1 MPESLHV
8 VQHRDE
14 QLHALESRLAEVSK
28 EACMDRKLRK
38 EAESSAQTSKE
49 QYESREKE
57 IGDLQMELESVRAT
71 LKKTT
76 DELEGRVKEREQKL
90 CEKEFQ
96 ICNMEVGSK
105 QWV

>member
-1 MPESLHV
+1 M
-8 VQHRDE
+8 QHRDE

-38 EAESSAQTSKE
+38 EAESRGQTFKE

-57 IGDLQMELESVRAT
+57 IDDLQMELESVRAT

-76 DELEGRVKEREQKL
+76 DELERRIKEKEQKL